1 MRRLFDVSVSI
12 LMAVV
17 LLVSQTWVVT
27 AAYADNLINGS
38 VDSTNFYSDDSTAI
52 EDRSVS
58 EGQELDAS
66 PVVNVAADSFSVD
79 LVCRTL
85 LCIFK

>member
-1 MRRLFDVSVSI
+1 MKEGGIVRRLFDVSVSI

-38 VDSTNFYSDDSTAI
+38 VD
-52 EDRSVS
+52 
-58 EGQELDAS
+58 
-66 PVVNVAADSFSVD
+66 
-79 LVCRTL
+79 
-85 LCIFK
+85 